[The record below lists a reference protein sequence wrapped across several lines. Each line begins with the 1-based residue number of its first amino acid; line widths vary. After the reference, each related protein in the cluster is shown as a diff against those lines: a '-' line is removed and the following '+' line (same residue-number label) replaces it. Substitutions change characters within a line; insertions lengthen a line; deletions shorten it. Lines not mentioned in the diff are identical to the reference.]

1 MSDSELSA
9 LSDEDEEMQHLPTPF
24 PLESSPSIA
33 LPLLQIQPRLPNTQS
48 PLFLKNVFSRTLL
61 STSPV
66 TMKIVCMQDSCN
78 YKPKPKLLSW
88 NITSN
93 LWRHVQSMHPALF
106 EAIKPGPPLLQ
117 RAQSSQSQSSQ
128 SQSSQ
133 DSQGAQNMRKARNAQ
148 GFFTPRVGGSNPIS
162 ASRYRELLLAF
173 IVSNNLPMSLVD
185 RPSFRQ
191 LVHQL
196 SPSTLV
202 ISTSSLMRD
211 LHKTFCNHRMKLQ
224 IELQAH
230 VIKGGRLSL
239 TTDSWS
245 AMNGAEHAAITV
257 HWINNEWVHRH
268 CVLDIIHLK
277 EPIHSGEYLAE
288 QLQAVTDDFGI
299 TNGVFTITRDNA
311 SNNTAMLA
319 EFEIGVCTDIVSI
332 QQPWSFT
339 VKEGD
344 VRCMAHI
351 INLAVQAALAM
362 LKAVPLEQ
370 TESYRLE
377 QGSAYTQGFI
387 PNRDEVATVLIK
399 LRRHIY
405 VFRNRRAWKDALKVQ
420 ASTMGIQVVS
430 LSLDMPVRWNSTYHM
445 LENALKLE
453 QSINALCASQT
464 MDLSMRDII
473 ITPIEWQV
481 LHGLKA
487 FFKIFVKPAEQVQA
501 DNYPTLN
508 VCIPHYLRLL
518 NKLKAMEIAPLTTAA
533 ISAACKASYSKLDTY
548 YNLITNQGSSHSSIA
563 TICDPRFNLSIYEF
577 YMPSSADALKRDRA
591 RAQFAACFNRYKDR
605 ENDIQVA
612 AIEAT
617 IAAETEQITTPRE
630 LDSDDEMYQHHGPSI
645 EEVEWRRWLKESGVD
660 RYTNI
665 LKYWQA
671 KQFQYPV
678 ISRIARD
685 YLAIPASSAA
695 SERIFSVGG
704 DIVTKKRN
712 RLLPSTLRYLL
723 CLRDWGV
730 IGDEDDDSE

>member
-1 MSDSELSA
+1 
-9 LSDEDEEMQHLPTPF
+9 
-24 PLESSPSIA
+24 
-33 LPLLQIQPRLPNTQS
+33 
-48 PLFLKNVFSRTLL
+48 
-61 STSPV
+61 
-66 TMKIVCMQDSCN
+66 
-78 YKPKPKLLSW
+78 
-88 NITSN
+88 
-93 LWRHVQSMHPALF
+93 
-106 EAIKPGPPLLQ
+106 
-117 RAQSSQSQSSQ
+117 
-128 SQSSQ
+128 
-133 DSQGAQNMRKARNAQ
+133 
-148 GFFTPRVGGSNPIS
+148 
-162 ASRYRELLLAF
+162 
-173 IVSNNLPMSLVD
+173 
-185 RPSFRQ
+185 
-191 LVHQL
+191 
-196 SPSTLV
+196 
-202 ISTSSLMRD
+202 
-211 LHKTFCNHRMKLQ
+211 MKLQ

-230 VIKGGRLSL
+230 VAKGGRLSL
-239 TTDSWS
+239 TTDAWS
-245 AMNGAEHAAITV
+245 AMNGAEHTAITV

-268 CVLDIIHLK
+268 CVLDIVHLK

-299 TNGVFTITRDNA
+299 THGVFTVTRDNA

-319 EFEIGVCTDIVSI
+319 EFEIGACTSVVSI

-351 INLAVQAALAM
+351 INLAVQAALTM
-362 LKAVPLEQ
+362 LKAVPSEQ

-377 QGSAYTQGFI
+377 QGLAYTRGFVS
-387 PNRDEVATVLIK
+387 NREEVATVLIK

-430 LSLDMPVRWNSTYHM
+430 MSLDMPVRWNSTYHM

-453 QSINALCASQT
+453 QPINALCASQT
-464 MDLSMRDII
+464 MDLSMRNII
-473 ITPIEWQV
+473 ITSIEWQV
-481 LHGLKA
+481 LHGLRA

-501 DNYPTLN
+501 DSYPTLN

-518 NKLKAMEIAPLTTAA
+518 NKLKAMQNAPLTIAT
-533 ISAACKASYSKLDTY
+533 ISAACEAAYNKLDTY
-548 YNLITNQGSSHSSIA
+548 YNLATNQGSSHSSIA

-577 YMPSSADALKRDRA
+577 YMPDSIDAIKRDRA
-591 RAQFAACFNRYKDR
+591 RAQFAACYNRYKDR

-617 IAAETEQITTPRE
+617 IATEIEQPAILRE
-630 LDSDDEMYQHHGPSI
+630 LDSDDEMYQHRGPSI
-645 EEVEWRRWLKESGVD
+645 EEVEWRRWFKENGVD
-660 RYTNI
+660 RNTNI

-671 KQFQYPV
+671 KQYQYPV

-730 IGDEDDDSE
+730 MGDEDEE